1 MLRCPTVFGTKYL
14 IEYQFYTYDISISLA
29 RYSTN
34 SESSLRFLKEIYTRN
49 ISFFLTRLTRIK
61 SHPRKPLSFES
72 SSEADPTGQKS
83 S

>member
-49 ISFFLTRLTRIK
+49 ISFFLT
-61 SHPRKPLSFES
+61 
-72 SSEADPTGQKS
+72 
-83 S
+83 